1 MGFKTLDL
9 RESVDNRSGIYG
21 GMGEPTGPKR
31 PIDWRIERILRFV
44 DMHDGKLGW
53 DLNELCVH
61 LQLGITGPH
70 AAKLFSR
77 QTGIGIREY
86 AKQRRLML
94 AAQQLQGTTDS
105 VKQIALELGYRTP
118 NDLRR
123 QFKKRFCLNPTE
135 FRTVHRQT
143 TDHKRT
149 GISFFP
155 GNLVRFKGGK
165 A

>member
-1 MGFKTLDL
+1 MGYKALDF
-9 RESVDNRSGIYG
+9 REAIDGRSAVNGRL
-21 GMGEPTGPKR
+21 GESSGPQQ
-31 PIDWRIERILRFV
+31 PIDWRVERILQFV
-44 DMHDGKLGW
+44 DTHDGKLGW
-53 DLNELCVH
+53 DLNELCVR
-61 LQLGITGPH
+61 LELGITGPH

-77 QTGIGIREY
+77 HTGIGIREY
-86 AKQRRLML
+86 AKERRLTL
-94 AAQQLQGTTDS
+94 AAQQLRGTTDS

-143 TDHKRT
+143 TVSKRT
-149 GISFFP
+149 GISSFP
-155 GNLVRFKGGK
+155 TNVVRFKGGQ